1 MSFHNFIISIFSY
14 IYKKIVYVDKMYKIF
29 NGCDANIERCFTY
42 KIKKKLIEN
51 ITLILIF

>member
-42 KIKKKLIEN
+42 KIKKNLIEN